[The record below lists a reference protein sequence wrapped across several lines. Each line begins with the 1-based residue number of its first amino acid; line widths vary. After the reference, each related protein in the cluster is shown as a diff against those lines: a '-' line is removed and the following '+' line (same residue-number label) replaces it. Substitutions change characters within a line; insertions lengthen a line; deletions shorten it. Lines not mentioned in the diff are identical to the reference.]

1 MYKRDYA
8 KFQADSFVKNC
19 LDVTCN
25 LRHEKLSSIRMYLKV
40 NNIPLVLVHLTISI
54 NIIIIQNILLFAIG
68 SNSLAYSSQPT
79 GANHI

>member
-25 LRHEKLSSIRMYLKV
+25 LQHEKLSSIHMYLKV
-40 NNIPLVLVHLTISI
+40 NNIPLVLVHLTTSI
-54 NIIIIQNILLFAIG
+54 L
-68 SNSLAYSSQPT
+68 
-79 GANHI
+79 

>member
-25 LRHEKLSSIRMYLKV
+25 LQHEKLSSIHIYLKV
-40 NNIPLVLVHLTISI
+40 NNIPLVLVHLTTSI
-54 NIIIIQNILLFAIG
+54 L
-68 SNSLAYSSQPT
+68 
-79 GANHI
+79 